1 MKREQIPMHKDIL
14 LEICCGSAEDAIE
27 AARGGADRV
36 ELNNNLFQ
44 GGLTPSLG
52 TLEVAK
58 EQIAIPVMAM
68 VRPRAGGFCYTETEL
83 EVARADARALLQH
96 GADGLVFGFLNADGT
111 VNTDR
116 TKEFVDLAEGKPC
129 VFHRALDVVPDW
141 KRALEQLIG
150 AGVTRVLTSG
160 QQSNVFFALE
170 TIREMISFAGS
181 AIEILPGAGITLE
194 NVDRVVA
201 ETGCA
206 QVHLARHRVMTDS
219 SVANNRE
226 IYYGGCLYPPEDRI
240 EITDR
245 DYVAA
250 VRDRL
255 RCTR

>member
-1 MKREQIPMHKDIL
+1 MQKNIL

-52 TLEVAK
+52 TLEVTK
-58 EQIAIPVMAM
+58 DQTGIPVMTM

-116 TKEFVDLAEGKPC
+116 TREFVELAEGKPC

-141 KRALEQLIG
+141 KRALEQLLK
-150 AGVTRVLTSG
+150 AGITRVLTSG

-170 TIREMISFAGS
+170 TIQEMIRFAGD

-194 NVDRVVA
+194 NVGRVVA
-201 ETGCA
+201 EIGCT
-206 QVHLARHRVMTDS
+206 QVHLARHRTLTDT

-245 DYVAA
+245 EYVAA
-250 VRDRL
+250 IRSKL
-255 RCTR
+255 K

>member
-1 MKREQIPMHKDIL
+1 MKREQIPMHNDIL

-52 TLEVAK
+52 TLEVTK
-58 EQIAIPVMAM
+58 DRIGIPVMTM
-68 VRPRAGGFCYTETEL
+68 VRPRAGGFCYTETEM
-83 EVARADARALLQH
+83 EVAREDARALLQH
-96 GADGLVFGFLNADGT
+96 GADGLVFGFLNSDGT
-111 VNTDR
+111 VNADR
-116 TKEFVDLAEGKPC
+116 TKEFVELAGGKPC

-141 KRALEQLIG
+141 KRALEQLIR
-150 AGVTRVLTSG
+150 AGVTRVLTSV

-170 TIREMISFAGS
+170 TIREMIRFAGD

-194 NVDRVVA
+194 NVERVVA
-201 ETGCA
+201 ETGCT
-206 QVHLARHRVMTDS
+206 QVHLARHRTLTDT

-245 DYVAA
+245 EYVAA
-250 VRDRL
+250 VKNKVK
-255 RCTR
+255 

>member
-1 MKREQIPMHKDIL
+1 MISGIL

-44 GGLTPSLG
+44 GGLTPSIG

-58 EQIAIPVMAM
+58 AEIGIPVMAM

-83 EVARADARALLQH
+83 ATARADAKALLRH
-96 GADGLVFGFLNADGT
+96 GADGLVFGFLHADGT
-111 VNTDR
+111 VDAEQ
-116 TKEFVDLAEGKPC
+116 TKAFVELAEGRPC

-141 KRALEQLIG
+141 KRALEQLISL
-150 AGVTRVLTSG
+150 GVTRVLTSG

-170 TIREMISFAGS
+170 TIREMIAFAGD

-194 NVDRVVA
+194 NVARVVA
-201 ETGCA
+201 ETGCS
-206 QVHLARHRVMTDS
+206 QVHLARHRVLADT
-219 SVANNRE
+219 SVANNRD

-245 DYVAA
+245 DYVSA
-250 VRDRL
+250 VRSL
-255 RCTR
+255 LN

>member
-1 MKREQIPMHKDIL
+1 MHNDIL

-44 GGLTPSLG
+44 GGLTPSIG

-58 EQIAIPVMAM
+58 DRIGIPVMTM
-68 VRPRAGGFCYTETEL
+68 VRPRAGGFCYTDTEM
-83 EVARADARALLQH
+83 EVVRADARALLQH

-116 TKEFVDLAEGKPC
+116 TRELVEMAEGKPC

-141 KRALEQLIG
+141 KRALEQLIK

-170 TIREMISFAGS
+170 TIREMIRFAGD

-201 ETGCA
+201 ETGCT
-206 QVHLARHRVMTDS
+206 QVHLARHRVMTDT

-245 DYVAA
+245 EYVAA
-250 VRDRL
+250 VKSKVK
-255 RCTR
+255 

>member
-1 MKREQIPMHKDIL
+1 MHNDIL

-58 EQIAIPVMAM
+58 DRIGIPVMTM
-68 VRPRAGGFCYTETEL
+68 VRPRAGGFCYTDTEM
-83 EVARADARALLQH
+83 EVVRADARALLQH

-111 VNTDR
+111 VNTDQTR
-116 TKEFVDLAEGKPC
+116 EFVELAEGKPC

-141 KRALEQLIG
+141 KRALEQLIK

-170 TIREMISFAGS
+170 TIRDMIAFAGN

-201 ETGCA
+201 ETGCT
-206 QVHLARHRVMTDS
+206 QVHLARHRVMTDT

-245 DYVAA
+245 EYVAA
-250 VRDRL
+250 VKSKVK
-255 RCTR
+255 

>member
-1 MKREQIPMHKDIL
+1 MKPDIL

-44 GGLTPSLG
+44 GGLTPSIG
-52 TLEVAK
+52 TLEVVKA
-58 EQIAIPVMAM
+58 EIDIPVMAM

-83 EVARADARALLQH
+83 ATARADARALIRN
-96 GADGLVFGFLNADGT
+96 GADGLVFGFLQADGT
-111 VNTDR
+111 VDMER
-116 TKEFVDLAEGKPC
+116 TRAFVELAEGRPC

-141 KRALEQLIG
+141 KRALDELIS

-170 TIREMISFAGS
+170 TIREMIAFTGN

-194 NVDRVVA
+194 NVDRVVR
-201 ETGCA
+201 ETGCS
-206 QVHLARHRVMTDS
+206 QVHLARHRILTDT

-245 DYVAA
+245 EYVSA
-250 VRDRL
+250 VRSRL
-255 RCTR
+255 GGSER